1 MIGEARVEG
10 FKKPDRKARGK
21 FVEYLYLDADQT
33 VASLSAFEG
42 GLIEELRTLSEE
54 ESDKGGKIG
63 GAVGYGPLKA
73 EGNLDKNQRAR
84 REEEVLL
91 KRTGYSR
98 ITTLLDKLRGLD
110 ALGFIPGYTPDVYE
124 QVEEGELY
132 EFRAEIRLHPF
143 HQFVSYVQG
152 IAQTGRDWGMGD
164 EELDYI
170 AKEAEDA
177 FYGKNRNKTLLTAFA
192 NAEEAEPGYKIAM
205 SVKKENLL
213 VDFEEFSGTATF
225 VAQVQRKVA
234 EGQKVPAARLVRK
247 SPMVSPAEQQMM
259 LRLVPALR
267 DAPEAGDIGIEV
279 TEEDILLSKPAIVVK
294 PLCIYRG

>member
-1 MIGEARVEG
+1 MEG
-10 FKKPDRKARGK
+10 FKKPDRKAKGK
-21 FVEYLYLDADQT
+21 FVEHLYLDADQT

-42 GLIEELRTLSEE
+42 GLIGELRSLSEE

-73 EGNLDKNQRAR
+73 EANLAKNQRAR

-91 KRTGYSR
+91 NRTGYSR
-98 ITTLLDKLRGLD
+98 ITTLLEKLRELD
-110 ALGFIPGYTPDVYE
+110 ALGFIPEYTPEVYE

-143 HQFVSYVQG
+143 HEFVSYVQG
-152 IAQTGRDWGMGD
+152 LAQTGRDWGMAD
-164 EELDYI
+164 EEVDRI

-177 FYGKNRNKTLLTAFA
+177 FYGKNRNKTLLTVFA
-192 NAEEAEPGYKIAM
+192 DAEGAEPGYKVAM
-205 SVKKENLL
+205 PVKKESLL

-247 SPMVSPAEQQMM
+247 TPIVSPVEQQMM
-259 LRLVPALR
+259 LGMVPALR
-267 DAPEAGDIGIEV
+267 DAPGVEEIGLRVAED
-279 TEEDILLSKPAIVVK
+279 DILLRKPAVVMK
-294 PLCIYRG
+294 PLCVYRG